1 MKNIP
6 QHLFF
11 SGIGG
16 SGVSALARFMAD
28 RGHIVAGSDRAFA
41 GHPDHPALETLQAA
55 GISLFPSDGT
65 GITPDLDILIYS
77 TAVEPDQP
85 DLEKARQLGV
95 RMVARPDYL
104 AQIASGF
111 QTTAVA
117 GTSGKSTVSGMLAYL
132 MKRLNLEPNF
142 IGGGRV
148 KQFRTAVNPGNSLTG
163 NSDTLVIEACE
174 SDGSIVNYYPQRTI
188 LLNLDLD
195 HHSVR
200 ETTSMFET
208 LIQHTSGTTVINWDD
223 RNLSSL
229 HREQFASFSIER
241 PSGYQAE
248 NIILQPL
255 CSEFTVRNVRCR
267 ISLPGMYNI
276 YNALACIACL
286 AEMGIPLDAI
296 APVLPEF
303 AGIERRFDIHRNDGR
318 CLVID
323 DYAHNPHKIASMMR
337 AMQAVKP
344 AICYIFQPHGFGPTR
359 MMKNEYISAFSEHLR
374 PSDHLV
380 LLPIYF
386 AGGTAQ
392 HDISSDDL
400 AKGVRATGKS
410 AEAVIAREDVF
421 EKAGVWNNF
430 VVFGAR
436 DESLAKFAD
445 ALAQKIPADEP
456 AIAANRLYNHG
467 KR

>member
-1 MKNIP
+1 MKNGL
-6 QHLFF
+6 QNLFF

-16 SGVSALARFMAD
+16 SGVSALASFMVD

-41 GHPDHPALETLQAA
+41 CHPAHPARETLRAA
-55 GISLFPSDGT
+55 GIALFPSDGT
-65 GITPDLDILIYS
+65 GITTDLDLLIHS

-85 DLEKARQLGV
+85 DLSKARQLGI

-104 AQIASGF
+104 AQIASEF
-111 QTTAVA
+111 KTIAVA

-174 SDGSIVNYYPQRTI
+174 SDGSIVNYYPQHTI

-200 ETTSMFET
+200 DTAAMFET
-208 LIQHTSGTTVINWDD
+208 LIQHTSGTTVINRDD
-223 RNLSSL
+223 QNLSSL
-229 HREQFASFSIER
+229 HRERFASFSMKR

-255 CSEFTVRNVRCR
+255 CSEFTVRGVRYR

-286 AEMGIPLDAI
+286 AEMEIPLDAI

-303 AGIERRFDIHRNDGR
+303 SGIERRFDIHRNDGR

-323 DYAHNPHKIASMMR
+323 DYAHNPHKIASMVQ
-337 AMQAVKP
+337 AMQAVKS
-344 AICYIFQPHGFGPTR
+344 AICYVFQPHGFGPTR

-374 PSDHLV
+374 HSDHLV
-380 LLPIYF
+380 LLPIFF

-392 HDISSDDL
+392 QDISSEDI
-400 AKGVRATGKS
+400 AKGVRAMGKS
-410 AEAVIAREDVF
+410 AEAVSAREDVF
-421 EKAGVWNNF
+421 EKIGVWNNF

-436 DESLAKFAD
+436 DESLAKFAGT
-445 ALAQKIPADEP
+445 LAQKIPVD
-456 AIAANRLYNHG
+456 
-467 KR
+467 